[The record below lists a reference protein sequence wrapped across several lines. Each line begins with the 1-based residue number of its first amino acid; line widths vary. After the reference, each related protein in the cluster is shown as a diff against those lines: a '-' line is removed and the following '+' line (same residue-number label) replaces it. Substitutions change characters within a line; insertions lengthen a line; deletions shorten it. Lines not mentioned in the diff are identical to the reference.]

1 MITEPFHDPVMVDA
15 ILRYLNLKPGSIV
28 VDGTIGLAGH
38 SLRFSDLIAPG
49 GVIYGFDWDSAMLKV
64 ARERLESKPDI
75 TVRLHNK
82 DYREIGHV
90 LEADGVAAD
99 AMLLDMGLNSA
110 HLDDPTRG
118 ISFKH
123 DAFLDMRMNTDA
135 GETAAEYLNTRS
147 AAEIEDALFKYSDER
162 WARAIAKKI
171 VERRALAPM
180 RTTTDLV
187 ESVLAAVPV
196 SAREKRIHPATRTF
210 QAIRLAVTKELE
222 NLEEAVGDAADHLAP
237 GGVITVLT
245 YHSGEDRA
253 TKQAFR
259 ARHQHGFTDL
269 TRKPELPTEAEIL
282 RNPRSR
288 SAKLRVLRRDLPAAN
303 GLASGMNAIQSQKI
317 GVQG

>member
-1 MITEPFHDPVMVDA
+1 VIQEPFHDPVMVDA
-15 ILRYLNLKPGSIV
+15 ILCHFNLRPGSVV

-49 GVIYGFDWDSAMLKV
+49 GVIYGFDWDRAMLKI
-64 ARERLESKPDI
+64 AEERLESKTGV

-82 DYREIGHV
+82 DYREIGNV
-90 LEADGVAAD
+90 LDEDGVVAD
-99 AMLLDMGLNSA
+99 ATLLDMGLNSA

-135 GETAAEYLNTRS
+135 GETAADYLNSRS

-196 SAREKRIHPATRTF
+196 AAREKRIHPATRTF

-222 NLEEAVGDAADHLAP
+222 NLEDAVGVAADHLAP
-237 GGVITVLT
+237 GGTICVLT

-253 TKQAFR
+253 TKLAFR
-259 ARHQHGFTDL
+259 ARHNNGFTDV
-269 TRKPELPTEAEIL
+269 TRKPELPTEAEIS

-288 SAKLRVLRRDLPAAN
+288 SAKLRVLRRDLPDAD
-303 GLASGMNAIQSQKI
+303 GLASGVNAIQYPKI